1 MSSENKVQLITG
13 LVYII
18 ECKDTSIKDFYIGS
32 TLKTYSVRKRRHNYA
47 CNNTKSRQHHYK
59 VYKFIRNNGGWNNW
73 FVNVIEYINVEDKEE
88 LRIHEQNWM
97 DTLEPTLNSVNAY
110 QYNEK
115 MRTYDRKRDNKVNK
129 IFIKCSNCDKSYT
142 NRRKKA
148 HLDSLYCKNYNVT
161 TSESDS
167 ESFIES
173 DTDVE

>member
-1 MSSENKVQLITG
+1 MSSESKVQLITG
-13 LVYII
+13 LVYMI
-18 ECKDTSIKDFYIGS
+18 ECKDPAIKEFYIGS
-32 TLKTYSVRKRRHNYA
+32 TLKTYSERKDGHNYA
-47 CNNTKSRQHHYK
+47 CNNIKCKQYNYK

-73 FVNVIEYINVEDKEE
+73 NVNVIEYIDVEDKEE
-88 LRIHEQNWM
+88 LRIHEQNWF

-110 QYNEK
+110 QYNEYLRK
-115 MRTYDRKRDNKVNK
+115 YDRKRDNKVNK

-148 HLDSLYCKNYNVT
+148 HLNSSYCKNYNVT

>member
-1 MSSENKVQLITG
+1 
-13 LVYII
+13 
-18 ECKDTSIKDFYIGS
+18 
-32 TLKTYSVRKRRHNYA
+32 
-47 CNNTKSRQHHYK
+47 
-59 VYKFIRNNGGWNNW
+59 
-73 FVNVIEYINVEDKEE
+73 
-88 LRIHEQNWM
+88 M

-148 HLDSLYCKNYNVT
+148 HLNSLYCKNYNVT